1 MFQQSC
7 VAESRASGLLKEK
20 DPEPL
25 SQQPQAT
32 SSGNKEAL
40 SPPVTLEYLPFFCTY
55 GWLAEEEMGLQPE
68 VCTGKAGSQ
77 SLRFAP
83 FPEDSALPDGFFPYY
98 CSQEE
103 SFPSLVL
110 PTWTCGGSQDSP
122 SRREARAGCF
132 YRTTIR
138 DGCSATL
145 ACPDLISGSSHS
157 PACHPVP
164 LVSAGQHQ
172 DSIPDASPCGG
183 HSLYAAG
190 FIPYYRSPEEGLRTS
205 PGPPTSPPRSQ
216 QPPGLSPRPG
226 AVTLRR
232 SRSWLQWEPLQNRS
246 PAPTI

>member
-1 MFQQSC
+1 MHKSMQQGRKFKTQRPWWGSGRLGC

-40 SPPVTLEYLPFFCTY
+40 SPPVTLEYLPFFRTY
-55 GWLAEEEMGLQPE
+55 GWLAEEEMGLQ
-68 VCTGKAGSQ
+68 
-77 SLRFAP
+77 
-83 FPEDSALPDGFFPYY
+83 PEDSALPDGFFPYY

-138 DGCSATL
+138 DGCSIIPSWPA
-145 ACPDLISGSSHS
+145 PSSDRGSS
-157 PACHPVP
+157 
-164 LVSAGQHQ
+164 
-172 DSIPDASPCGG
+172 G
-183 HSLYAAG
+183 H
-190 FIPYYRSPEEGLRTS
+190 
-205 PGPPTSPPRSQ
+205 
-216 QPPGLSPRPG
+216 
-226 AVTLRR
+226 
-232 SRSWLQWEPLQNRS
+232 WNN
-246 PAPTI
+246 